1 MSSSRPPP
9 ADSWDCNFMLP
20 GPPSRNNFGSADL
33 SPSGL
38 LAFASG
44 SSISILDS
52 RSLQLISTIPIPP
65 PTSAGSV
72 ASLSPFVTAVKWIP
86 ITLRCD
92 LLSTEPGSSHL
103 LLAAADRHGR
113 VALLDFRLRSVVLW
127 IDPDPNPKLGIQD
140 LCWIV
145 SKPDSF
151 VLAAINGPSVL
162 SLYNTTSA
170 SCMWKYDASPEYL
183 SCIRRN
189 PFDARHF
196 CVLGLKGLLLSVR
209 VLGQKEDEVVVK
221 ELQIQ
226 TDCTELLKLERE
238 LSAGAA
244 SLSPASGLFPLYMVK
259 FTFSPHW
266 RHIIFVT
273 FPRELVVF
281 DLQYETPLF
290 SAALPRG
297 CAKFLDV
304 LADPNNDLLYCAHLD
319 GKLSIWRRKEGEQV
333 HVMCTMEE
341 LIPSIGTSV
350 PSPSILAVLVS
361 QSESTIQNVAKLC
374 LDAPHSP
381 SANVDIDSP
390 FEFSDDTLLL
400 SKTHLISISD
410 DGKVWNWLLTAEGA
424 GDLQKDAIKSG
435 MDADVIDVA
444 LCGTNTNSMAS
455 SADVQALEAGKQLEH
470 VNGSRNRPSNSTSSQ
485 ADMSFKVS
493 LDGQLQILSSTVTM
507 LAVPSPSLTATLAR
521 GGNYP
526 AVAVPLV
533 ALGTQSGAV
542 DVVDVSAN
550 AVTASFSVH
559 NGTVRG
565 LRWLGNS
572 RLVSFSYSQVNEKSG
587 GYINRLVVTCLRSGI
602 NRAFRVLQK
611 PERAPIRALRASS
624 SGRFSPSLVSRVNC
638 YAITRSLESILT
650 LLLGCVNAPLLSCF
664 SLYQCFIIG
673 RRNVQ
678 FCLWYL
684 LILFRD
690 APVEVWA
697 MTKNPIMLRSLALP
711 FTVLE
716 WTLPTVPWPSQT
728 GPSRQSSLS
737 SKDHKAD
744 TTDGVST
751 PTIASS
757 SDSKDA
763 SSEGSQDDTSES
775 FAFALANGALGV
787 FEVHGRRIRD
797 FRPKWP
803 SSSFISSDGL
813 ITAMAYRLPHV
824 VCIVMGDRSGNIRWW
839 DVTTGHS
846 SQFST
851 HREGIRRIKF
861 SPVVPGDRS
870 RGRIAVLFHD
880 NTFSVFDLDSQ
891 DPLANSLLQPQ
902 FPGTLVLELDWL
914 PTRTDKND
922 PLVLCIAGADSSF
935 RLIEVNTSEKKIGY
949 TSQSRAIKE
958 RFRPMPLCLP
968 ILLPTSHALALQM
981 ILQLG
986 VKPSWFNTCS
996 TTIKKRP
1003 HLIPGTPSSQKDLR
1017 SYMIGLPPIGDTV
1030 VPEMLLK
1037 VLEPYRKEG
1046 CILDDE
1052 RARLYA
1058 TVVNKGYAARFA
1070 FAAAVFGETSEALF
1084 WLQLPRALNHLMRKL
1099 KRSPQKA
1106 PHLAF
1111 NSELEDTMLSRITS
1125 KGKSTPG
1132 TERRDSLSEGQ
1143 LRLMAFEQE
1152 ELWETAAERITWHEK
1167 LEGEQ
1172 AIQNRV
1178 HEYVV
1183 HLSLAMSVL
1192 IELMLVSVGNLE
1204 AAVSLLLS
1212 TSPESSYFYAN
1223 ALRAVALSSAVS
1235 RSLLELAVK
1244 VVAANMVR
1252 NDRSLSGTHL
1262 LCAVGRYQEACS
1274 QLQDAGCWTDA
1285 ATLAATHL
1293 KGSDYAR
1300 VLQRWADHVHHVE
1313 HNIWRALILYVAAG
1327 GLQEALAALREAQHP
1342 DTAAMFVLACRE
1354 IYAEIITNLENSDDE
1369 SGSSTNNVPD
1379 NLPGLSPEN
1388 EDVRAVGEYFGQYQR
1403 KLVHLCMDSQPFN
1416 E

>member
-624 SGRFSPSLVSRVNC
+624 SGR
-638 YAITRSLESILT
+638 
-650 LLLGCVNAPLLSCF
+650 
-664 SLYQCFIIG
+664 
-673 RRNVQ
+673 
-678 FCLWYL
+678 YL

-824 VCIVMGDRSGNIRWW
+824 VMGDRSGNIRWW

-1178 HEYVV
+1178 HE
-1183 HLSLAMSVL
+1183 
-1192 IELMLVSVGNLE
+1192 LVSVGNLE

-1388 EDVRAVGEYFGQYQR
+1388 EDVRAVGLPSF
-1403 KLVHLCMDSQPFN
+1403 KD
-1416 E
+1416 